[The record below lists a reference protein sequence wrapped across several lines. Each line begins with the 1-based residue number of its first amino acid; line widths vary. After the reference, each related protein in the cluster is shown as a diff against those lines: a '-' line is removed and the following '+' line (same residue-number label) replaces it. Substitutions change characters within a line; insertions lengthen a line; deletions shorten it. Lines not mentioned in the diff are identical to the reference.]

1 MAKVNISPKKK
12 NPLFVEEAGD
22 YLIANGYIA
31 SDGVL
36 NPNTTYYFKQ
46 GKGVVVFGDKVEFL
60 LHHDEEPMQR
70 LEGYQRYMSF
80 EGISELEIFDWM
92 LLLHIADIVPLRQFI
107 KGVIKEGVNVT
118 ADEIL
123 GPLFKHFKVTDDREA
138 VIENY

>member
-1 MAKVNISPKKK
+1 MAKVNKTRRPN
-12 NPLFVEEAGD
+12 NPLFVEEAGE

-46 GKGVVVFGDKVEFL
+46 GKGVVVFGDKVEFI

-80 EGISELEIFDWM
+80 EGISELMIFDWM
-92 LLLHIADIVPLRQFI
+92 LLFHIADIVPLKQFI

-123 GPLFKHFKVTDDREA
+123 GPLFKHFRVTENREA
-138 VIENY
+138 VPENY